1 MTDGADAA
9 PPAPVGV
16 AGAESRADPE
26 ALAAA
31 AERLGPES
39 LRAALGRDPETGR
52 SVRQIQRRTL
62 GVLMA
67 TVAVGGAGAGGAFS
81 VVAVLADEITGNAT
95 LSGIAAAGMTT
106 GAALTAVPL
115 AKLMARRG
123 RRVGLR
129 SGYLLALVGALLMLL
144 ATVVDMYALVLVG
157 MAAVGT
163 GSACGLAARFAV
175 VDLSAAA
182 DRARTI
188 GLLVGATTV
197 GAIAGPTLATGPFTA
212 VAGALGLEELAGPFV
227 FSAVVFSLAVLV
239 VDRGLRPDPLL
250 VARRLGGGG
259 DAVRGR
265 GSLLSS
271 LGVIAR
277 LPPARLA
284 AAAMMVGQG
293 VMVATMVMAP
303 LHMTDGDQSLRLVG
317 FVISTHIVGMYA
329 LAPLVGW
336 ATGRI
341 GPTPMIVLGGVIS
354 FAGAE
359 IAAHTPPDVAWGMFA
374 GMFAVGLG
382 WNCCLVAGTALFTAA
397 VPAADRVPVQG
408 AADLLMS
415 ACGGIGGIAG
425 GVVVAWQDFQFLSHY
440 SGLFGAALAGAATL
454 AYLGN
459 TPGVSRRAPRI

>member
-1 MTDGADAA
+1 MALIDDLTAVI
-9 PPAPVGV
+9 P
-16 AGAESRADPE
+16 EKELSR
-26 ALAAA
+26 
-31 AERLGPES
+31 
-39 LRAALGRDPETGR
+39 
-52 SVRQIQRRTL
+52 RRTL
-62 GVLMA
+62 GVLRG

-81 VVAVLADEITGNAT
+81 IVAVLADEITGSAT

-106 GAALTAVPL
+106 GAALTAGPL

-123 RRVGLR
+123 RRTGLR
-129 SGYLLALVGALLMLL
+129 SGYLLALAGALLMLL

-175 VDLSAAA
+175 VDLAAPA

-212 VAGALGLEELAGPFV
+212 VAAALGLEELAGPFI
-227 FSAVVFSLAVLV
+227 FAAVVFSMAVV
-239 VDRGLRPDPLL
+239 VLDRGLRPDPLL
-250 VARRLGGGG
+250 VARRLGGAAGAAG
-259 DAVRGR
+259 GR
-265 GSLLSS
+265 GSLVGSF
-271 LGVIAR
+271 GIIAR

-284 AAAMMVGQG
+284 TVAMMVGQG
-293 VMVATMVMAP
+293 VMVATMVMTP
-303 LHMTDGDQSLRLVG
+303 LHMTDGDQGLRVIG

-341 GPTPMIVLGGVIS
+341 GPTPMIILGGVIS
-354 FAGAE
+354 FLGAE
-359 IAAHTPPDVAWGMFA
+359 IAAHTPPHVAWGMFA

-397 VPAADRVPVQG
+397 VPTGDRVPVQG

-415 ACGGIGGIAG
+415 ASGGVGGIAG
-425 GVVVAWQDFQFLSHY
+425 GAVVAWQDFQFLSHY
-440 SGLFGAALAGAATL
+440 SGLFGAALAGVALL

-459 TPGVSRRAPRI
+459 IPGVSRRMAQDQPADSGASGGAR